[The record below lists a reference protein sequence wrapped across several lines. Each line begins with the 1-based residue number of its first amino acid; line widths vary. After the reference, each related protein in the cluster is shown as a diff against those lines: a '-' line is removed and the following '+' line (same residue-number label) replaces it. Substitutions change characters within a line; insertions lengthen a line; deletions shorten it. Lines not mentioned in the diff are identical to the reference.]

1 MKVNLFFHENNSL
14 AEPHLGSTFLPFI
27 NIIR

>member
-1 MKVNLFFHENNSL
+1 MNKNIFFHENNFF
-14 AEPHLGSTFLPFI
+14 AEPHLGSTFLSFI